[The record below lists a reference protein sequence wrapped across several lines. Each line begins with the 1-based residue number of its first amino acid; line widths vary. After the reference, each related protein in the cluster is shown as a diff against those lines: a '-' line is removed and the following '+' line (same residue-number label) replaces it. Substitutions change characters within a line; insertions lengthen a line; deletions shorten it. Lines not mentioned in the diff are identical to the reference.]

1 MKRLAIALVL
11 ALGVMW
17 GRSLPKW
24 AKECSKEVE
33 IQNPQTN
40 QAQEEGKAVV
50 EGKILVCGASEVLP
64 LDMDYSLSSAR
75 HNALEK
81 VLKAFSGDKIE
92 ITASQLKATFIGT
105 DKVYVLIE
113 IDKKNIALINK
124 EQ

>member
-1 MKRLAIALVL
+1 MKRLALVLVL

-33 IQNPQTN
+33 IQDLQTN
-40 QAQEEGKAVV
+40 QAQEGKSVV

-81 VLKAFSGDKIE
+81 VLKAFNGDKIE
-92 ITASQLKATFIGT
+92 ITASQLKATFIGA

-113 IDKKNIALINK
+113 VDKKNIALINK

>member
-1 MKRLAIALVL
+1 MKRLAITLVL

-33 IQNPQTN
+33 IQNLQTN
-40 QAQEEGKAVV
+40 QAQEGKAVV

>member
-1 MKRLAIALVL
+1 MKRLAITLVL

-33 IQNPQTN
+33 IQNLQTN
-40 QAQEEGKAVV
+40 QTQEGKAVV

-81 VLKAFSGDKIE
+81 VLKAFNGDKIE

-113 IDKKNIALINK
+113 VDKKNIALINK

>member
-40 QAQEEGKAVV
+40 QAQEGKAVV

-81 VLKAFSGDKIE
+81 VLKAFNGDKIE

-113 IDKKNIALINK
+113 VDKKNIALINK

>member
-1 MKRLAIALVL
+1 MKRLAITLVL

-24 AKECSKEVE
+24 AKECSKEIE
-33 IQNPQTN
+33 IQNLQTN
-40 QAQEEGKAVV
+40 QVQEGKAVV

-81 VLKAFSGDKIE
+81 VLKAFNGDKIE
-92 ITASQLKATFIGT
+92 ITASQLKATFIGA

-113 IDKKNIALINK
+113 VDKKNIALINK

>member
-1 MKRLAIALVL
+1 MKRFVIALIL

-17 GRSLPKW
+17 GRPLPKW
-24 AKECSKEVE
+24 AKECSKEIE

-40 QAQEEGKAVV
+40 QAQ

-81 VLKAFSGDKIE
+81 VLKAFNGDKIE
-92 ITASQLKATFIGT
+92 ITASQLKTTFIGVH
-105 DKVYVLIE
+105 KVYVLIE
-113 IDKKNIALINK
+113 IDKKNIVLINK
-124 EQ
+124 E

>member
-1 MKRLAIALVL
+1 MKRLAITLVL

-24 AKECSKEVE
+24 AKECSKEIE
-33 IQNPQTN
+33 IQNLQTN
-40 QAQEEGKAVV
+40 QAQEGKSVV

-81 VLKAFSGDKIE
+81 VLKAFNGDKIE

>member
-1 MKRLAIALVL
+1 MKRLALALVL

-24 AKECSKEVE
+24 VKECSKEVE
-33 IQNPQTN
+33 IQNLQTN
-40 QAQEEGKAVV
+40 QTQ
-50 EGKILVCGASEVLP
+50 EGKILVCGASEMLP

-75 HNALEK
+75 HNALGK
-81 VLKAFSGDKIE
+81 VLKAFNGDKIE

-113 IDKKNIALINK
+113 VDKKNIALINK

>member
-1 MKRLAIALVL
+1 MKRLAITLVL

-24 AKECSKEVE
+24 VKECSKEVE
-33 IQNPQTN
+33 IQNLQTN
-40 QAQEEGKAVV
+40 QTQEGKAVV

-81 VLKAFSGDKIE
+81 VLKAFNGDKIE

-113 IDKKNIALINK
+113 VDKKNIALINK